1 MNEDGSNPVPLYDP
15 AIPGA
20 IALQPRAFADRI
32 LFSTNVDLPG
42 SNSFDIYS
50 IMPDGSGL
58 TRLTNN
64 LIYDGFDESRMNYPA
79 GGDLPD
85 CPFPAVANSAVE
97 CEIDVTSTA

>member
-1 MNEDGSNPVPLYDP
+1 MTLQSQAQLPFSPEPLLTGYCSAPTWIFP
-15 AIPGA
+15 AA
-20 IALQPRAFADRI
+20 IH
-32 LFSTNVDLPG
+32 SH
-42 SNSFDIYS
+42 IYS

-85 CPFPAVANSAVE
+85 
-97 CEIDVTSTA
+97 